1 MKYALL
7 IGKVLVFSYLGYLLY
22 FLATGYDPTSGAFNP
37 PFVIFIIDLIN
48 LFVHEAGHAFLRP
61 FGMVVH
67 LLGGSLFQ
75 ILLPL
80 ALAFVT
86 ARKKLS
92 HAVYPAFWL
101 GESLVNVSV
110 YIKDAPYKR
119 LKLIAQGLIHDWNWL
134 LGGNLDLAEPLATT
148 VFLLGIVLCAAALMV
163 GLVLAVRDFRQY
175 QLTFEE

>member
-1 MKYALL
+1 
-7 IGKVLVFSYLGYLLY
+7 
-22 FLATGYDPTSGAFNP
+22 
-37 PFVIFIIDLIN
+37 
-48 LFVHEAGHAFLRP
+48 
-61 FGMVVH
+61 MVVH

-80 ALAFVT
+80 ALAVVT

-148 VFLLGIVLCAAALMV
+148 VFLLGIVICAAALMV

-175 QLTFEE
+175 QLTFDE